1 MTPKKLLTR
10 LALPLAAAPLAA
22 CATAGAPTAQEPD
35 APPSARVEVVLEDAP
50 APTEVART
58 ADHSTYVV
66 WVQDGDGDGPR
77 RLGAMDYDAERDLA
91 VFSGGVPASEFDL
104 IVTAEENARAESPS
118 AFVMTRAD
126 CDAELVAPRTLD
138 TQTRPNVAQGTNVSA
153 ETGRTQRAIVECEV
167 EL

>member
-91 VFSGGVPASEFDL
+91 
-104 IVTAEENARAESPS
+104 
-118 AFVMTRAD
+118 
-126 CDAELVAPRTLD
+126 
-138 TQTRPNVAQGTNVSA
+138 
-153 ETGRTQRAIVECEV
+153 AIVVRRHRQCTTLCLALV
-167 EL
+167 QFPTILMQRNTTRRFSITRYVL